1 MATVIEVE
9 PVKHRQKSGFGH
21 LQLLHQSCQG
31 IPLVKHRNPLTDQ
44 YTVQCVCGLTIRMP
58 ATGAAVRAFD
68 LTAIDR
74 QSRALPSGS
83 YSSTADGL
91 LTVVAKSAA

>member
-9 PVKHRQKSGFGH
+9 PVKARQQSGFGH
-21 LQLLHQSCQG
+21 LRLLHQSCQG

-44 YTVQCVCGLTIRMP
+44 YTVQCVCGLTIRLP
-58 ATGAAVRAFD
+58 AIGAAVQAFD
-68 LTAIDR
+68 LTAIDL
-74 QSRALPSGS
+74 QSRAIPNGS
-83 YSSTADGL
+83 YSSTADGS